1 MDHQT
6 NTVSQFG
13 LYNMHV
19 TILNPWS
26 PVSQFRSDR
35 KIFPNTP
42 PAQVA
47 GIESGDASY
56 LNNGQGIQTLKVNGR
71 LAMRF
76 LVDPAGENN
85 LFLEWGLIS

>member
-1 MDHQT
+1 
-6 NTVSQFG
+6 
-13 LYNMHV
+13 MHV

-85 LFLEWGLIS
+85 LFLE